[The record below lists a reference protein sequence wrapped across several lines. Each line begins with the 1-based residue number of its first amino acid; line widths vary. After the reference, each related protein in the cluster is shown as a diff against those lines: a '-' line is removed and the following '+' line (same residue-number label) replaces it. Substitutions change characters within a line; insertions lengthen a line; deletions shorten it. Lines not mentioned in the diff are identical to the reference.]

1 MAGGWCENR
10 RAGVCD
16 QTSVHTEAGTQHF
29 AVIITE
35 KAPSPFLKHLNF
47 VDTFTSVW
55 GRGVWGVWRHGA
67 RCIPAACSSNEIMS
81 GQLSSG

>member
-55 GRGVWGVWRHGA
+55 QGCLGCLETRGSLH
-67 RCIPAACSSNEIMS
+67 PSSLL
-81 GQLSSG
+81 Q

>member
-1 MAGGWCENR
+1 MRTA

-55 GRGVWGVWRHGA
+55 GSVAGVSGVSGDTGLA
-67 RCIPAACSSNEIMS
+67 ASQQPAPVMR
-81 GQLSSG
+81 LSAAS